1 MSVISII
8 GGVLVV
14 ILTFF
19 GVWHYWW
26 GHFINKWRDQY
37 ALLTE
42 DNYQNKTGTMLKSFI
57 QELTSIHKSWPPKP
71 QLDNL
76 SNEIFKLTLTIFT
89 VDLVI
94 LLALLYF

>member
-1 MSVISII
+1 MSVINII

-19 GVWHYWW
+19 GVWLYWW
-26 GHFINKWRDQY
+26 GHFVNKWRDQY
-37 ALLTE
+37 ALLTA
-42 DNYQNKTGTMLKSFI
+42 DNYQNKTGNMLKIFI
-57 QELTSIHKSWPPKP
+57 QGLTRTHKSWPTKAN
-71 QLDNL
+71 LDTL
-76 SNEIFKLTLTIFT
+76 SNEIFKLTLIIFT